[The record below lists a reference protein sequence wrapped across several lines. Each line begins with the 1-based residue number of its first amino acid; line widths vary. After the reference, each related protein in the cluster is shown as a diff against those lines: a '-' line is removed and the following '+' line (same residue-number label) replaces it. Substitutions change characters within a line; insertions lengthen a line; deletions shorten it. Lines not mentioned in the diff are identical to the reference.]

1 MDNNEITVTEAL
13 NHIQS
18 WLNAG
23 EYEKVIQGCKEI
35 LELEPSNQRAL
46 ALMKKAEQ
54 SKAEQG
60 GAVQGGTEKAGA
72 CCSQEFSQSE
82 NSSPISDPLKDLQV
96 EDKPVPHPQHETK
109 TEYDSSFL
117 KENPPAELISEKV
130 KHLLALTLPAAL
142 VVIIGV
148 ALVYFISNKNQEE
161 IISEINNQPE
171 TEKNRDY
178 LEENEQRIKDL
189 TAIAKEIEN
198 FKVEYGAYPSAAQIE
213 SVLGVSESWDGLP
226 VDPKSGE
233 KDKVG
238 KIFGYVYAVY
248 DSTYIV
254 SALFEDSKGFGY
266 AWSRG
271 DSVGAHSDY
280 RDIEEENIILIGTDE
295 DTVDG
300 KSDESSD
307 SSENEGSEGPK
318 VKIRK

>member
-1 MDNNEITVTEAL
+1 MDNNEITITEAL

-18 WLNAG
+18 WSNTG
-23 EYEKVIQGCKEI
+23 EYEKVIRGCKEI

-54 SKAEQG
+54 SKAEQS
-60 GAVQGGTEKAGA
+60 GAFG
-72 CCSQEFSQSE
+72 SQEFSQSE
-82 NSSPISDPLKDLQV
+82 NSSPTSAPDSQHNTQAAQDIDPN
-96 EDKPVPHPQHETK
+96 
-109 TEYDSSFL
+109 
-117 KENPPAELISEKV
+117 KENLVTQIVSEKV
-130 KHLLALTLPAAL
+130 KHLLALTIPAAL

-148 ALVYFISNKNQEE
+148 ALVYFISNQNQEE
-161 IISEINNQPE
+161 IINEIKNQPE

-233 KDKVG
+233 EDKAG

-248 DSTYIV
+248 DSTYII

-266 AWSRG
+266 PWSRG
-271 DSVGAHSDY
+271 DSVGAHRDY
-280 RDIEEENIILIGTDE
+280 RDIEEENVILIGTDE
-295 DTVDG
+295 ETIDGENNSDDDSEDT
-300 KSDESSD
+300 SD
-307 SSENEGSEGPK
+307 GPK
-318 VKIRK
+318 VKIRE